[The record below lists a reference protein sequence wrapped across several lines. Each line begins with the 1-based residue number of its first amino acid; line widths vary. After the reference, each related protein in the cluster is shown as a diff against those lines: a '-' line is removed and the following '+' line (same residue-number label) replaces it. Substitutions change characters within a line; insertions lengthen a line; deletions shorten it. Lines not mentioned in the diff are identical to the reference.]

1 MLDKLKKKWGIKSN
15 LQAILIMVVFSLAG
29 SSIVWVRRLVFPLMG
44 IHESTPFGLSFLPGW
59 LFFFLRIKLCFWF
72 LVSYWGNFLSFG
84 RRRKKWFGPSDAF
97 S

>member
-44 IHESTPFGLSFLPGW
+44 IHESTPFWIKFFAWLAVFFPTYQIMLLVFGFLLGQFH
-59 LFFFLRIKLCFWF
+59 FFWE
-72 LVSYWGNFLSFG
+72 
-84 RRRKKWFGPSDAF
+84 KKKKMVQGGCS
-97 S
+97 